1 LVERRKNKNHDEL
14 DGDKLISATSRFDR
28 NCSVS
33 ETTPFAEISIGVADS
48 FKEFVL
54 DPLGALCRMFG

>member
-33 ETTPFAEISIGVADS
+33 ETTPFAEISVGVDD
-48 FKEFVL
+48 FVE
-54 DPLGALCRMFG
+54 R

>member
-33 ETTPFAEISIGVADS
+33 ETTPFAEISEWVESGRR
-48 FKEFVL
+48 
-54 DPLGALCRMFG
+54 PLMKPRWGLNCFCL

>member
-33 ETTPFAEISIGVADS
+33 ETTPFAEISFGVQRQTLAGKPTDG
-48 FKEFVL
+48 FV
-54 DPLGALCRMFG
+54 